1 MCNSLLGGERS
12 ERRERRGAV
21 VVGEQGYFDHVLA
34 LFTDPWDPSQFS
46 PILPKLPRDFA

>member
-21 VVGEQGYFDHVLA
+21 VVVGEQGYFDHALA
-34 LFTDPWDPSQFS
+34 L
-46 PILPKLPRDFA
+46 IR